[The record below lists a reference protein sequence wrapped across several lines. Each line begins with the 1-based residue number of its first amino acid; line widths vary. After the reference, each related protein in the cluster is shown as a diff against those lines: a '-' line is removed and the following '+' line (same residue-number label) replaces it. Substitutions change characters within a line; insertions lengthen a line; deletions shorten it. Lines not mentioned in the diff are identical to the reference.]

1 MSSGYMKI
9 YQMQEH
15 LEEYIKIKQEWIDFS
30 TLIVTEL
37 QLPIVLRQDAAFIIW
52 KYKGQYIDLLKTEIN
67 VSSYIRNKIK
77 EPLKYYSNGLP
88 YISKQV
94 YLADIIEH
102 INEVKNNTLINKE
115 IRKLEVNKDKFQK
128 RLIEIKKIKSE
139 PQQTKEIIS
148 ELQKEEK
155 LINLDLVYIED
166 KLLELQIPIK
176 NISVI
181 SATTQT
187 IETVFIDISNNTP

>member
-1 MSSGYMKI
+1 
-9 YQMQEH
+9 MQEH

-181 SATTQT
+181 SDTTQT